1 MLKSGMER
9 SRPDIDRA
17 IGLLQT
23 LTAEQQQ
30 LAVELIEDLAKPTA
44 SYALS
49 NEELEI
55 CEAALTGPL
64 ASADEV
70 ADLLDKPWRCGAGG
84 GLNFLPALVTT

>member
-1 MLKSGMER
+1 MLKSSMDR
-9 SRPDIDRA
+9 SQTDIDRA
-17 IGLLQT
+17 IGLLQK

-30 LAVELIEDLAKPTA
+30 LAVELIEDLAKPAA

-55 CEAALTGPL
+55 CEAAFAGPH

-70 ADLLDKPWRCGAGG
+70 VDLLDKSWR
-84 GLNFLPALVTT
+84 